1 MARVMML
8 RNRRFF
14 GRLSVGVAVPAR
26 QDAGGQLDTPEERQK
41 QRQALHVRVPRGQC
55 SRPPSATPT
64 WIGLARGVLEARL
77 LEAFVVSRRG
87 EITYDPSCRSTSGL
101 NA

>member
-1 MARVMML
+1 MVL
-8 RNRRFF
+8 GNRRFL
-14 GRLSVGVAVPAR
+14 GRLSVGVAVPIR
-26 QDAGGQLDTPEERQK
+26 QHADGELNPPEERQE
-41 QRQALHVRVPRGQC
+41 QRQAFHVRVPRGQS

-64 WIGLARGVLEARL
+64 WIGRARGVLEARSLL

-87 EITYDPSCRSTSGL
+87 EITYDPRLPQPSGL